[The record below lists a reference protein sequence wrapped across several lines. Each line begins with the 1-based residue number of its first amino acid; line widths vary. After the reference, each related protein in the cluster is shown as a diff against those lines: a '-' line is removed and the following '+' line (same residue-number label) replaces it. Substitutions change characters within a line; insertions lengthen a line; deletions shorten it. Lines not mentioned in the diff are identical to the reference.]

1 MVGTWIILHGA
12 RIVFFLAVAI
22 EICNEFFRE
31 LALTAAVEI
40 CYGAPYASKL
50 VQAGQIRYFSRA
62 AKSQGSTLR
71 RSTELSRRLTSKGGF
86 MFGLGVQELLI
97 ILVIAL
103 VLFGPSKL
111 PQIGS
116 GLGKA
121 IRDFKKGISGEE
133 PEGGAKDERAA
144 KKEDGKE
151 LPH

>member
-1 MVGTWIILHGA
+1 M
-12 RIVFFLAVAI
+12 
-22 EICNEFFRE
+22 EICNDFFRE

-62 AKSQGSTLR
+62 AKSQGSTL
-71 RSTELSRRLTSKGGF
+71 RLTSKGGF

-133 PEGGAKDERAA
+133 PEDGAKDERAA